1 MAAPNIVNVTT
12 INGKTAVADLG
23 TTLTTTLLTAAS
35 DQVNKINLIR
45 VTNVTDNDATTTIDS
60 EVGGTHKKL
69 ADELTVPAHASVDV
83 VDKNSSFYLQETD
96 LIRGGASAASTLEV
110 TISYELIDDA
120 QED

>member
-12 INGKTAVADLG
+12 INGKSAVADLG
-23 TTLTTTLLTAAS
+23 TTLTTTLLTAAA

-45 VTNVTDNDATTTIDS
+45 VTNVTDSDATVTIDS
-60 EVGGTHKKL
+60 EVSGTHKEL

-83 VDKNSSFYLQETD
+83 IDKNSSFYLQETD
-96 LIRGGASAASTLEV
+96 LIRGGASAASTLVV

>member
-12 INGKTAVADLG
+12 INGKSAVADLS

-45 VTNVTDNDATTTIDS
+45 VTNVTDNDATVTIDS
-60 EVGGTHKKL
+60 EVGGTHKEL

-83 VDKNSSFYLQETD
+83 IDKNSSFYLQETD
-96 LIRGGASAASTLEV
+96 LIRGGASAASTLVV

-120 QED
+120 WED

>member
-23 TTLTTTLLTAAS
+23 KTLTTTLLTAAA

-45 VTNVTDNDATTTIDS
+45 VTNVTNTDATVTIDA
-60 EVGGTHKKL
+60 EVSGTHKEL

-96 LIRGGASAASTLEV
+96 LIRGGASAASTLVV

-120 QED
+120 

>member
-1 MAAPNIVNVTT
+1 MAIPNIVNVAT
-12 INGKTAVADLG
+12 IHAESVVGDLG
-23 TTLTTTLLTAAS
+23 TTLTTTLLTGEAEH
-35 DQVNKINLIR
+35 VYKINVFR

-69 ADELTVPAHASVDV
+69 ANELTVPANASVDII
-83 VDKNSSFYLQETD
+83 DKNSSFYLQETD

-120 QED
+120 

>member
-1 MAAPNIVNVTT
+1 MTIPNIVNVAT
-12 INGKTAVADLG
+12 IHAESVVGDLG

-45 VTNVTDNDATTTIDS
+45 VTNVTDNDATVTIDS
-60 EVGGTHKKL
+60 EVSGTHKEL

-83 VDKNSSFYLQETD
+83 IDKNSSFYLQETD
-96 LIRGGASAASTLEV
+96 LIRGGASAASTLVV

-120 QED
+120 